1 VQPFVLANQFIAE
14 AEAWHQTTFLEPED
28 GAKRPQKEDAFY
40 DGECNFAFGKAGSG
54 SVTPLESP
62 LLETYRNPLF
72 LVRGDSR
79 ESSERPTSLC
89 VVCCCNHYPLV
100 GGVPARLIL

>member
-1 VQPFVLANQFIAE
+1 MDVSGVVRWWSPENRKNHLVISPSSE
-14 AEAWHQTTFLEPED
+14 A
-28 GAKRPQKEDAFY
+28 
-40 DGECNFAFGKAGSG
+40 
-54 SVTPLESP
+54 

-72 LVRGDSR
+72 LVRGDCR

-89 VVCCCNHYPLV
+89 VVCRCNHYPLV